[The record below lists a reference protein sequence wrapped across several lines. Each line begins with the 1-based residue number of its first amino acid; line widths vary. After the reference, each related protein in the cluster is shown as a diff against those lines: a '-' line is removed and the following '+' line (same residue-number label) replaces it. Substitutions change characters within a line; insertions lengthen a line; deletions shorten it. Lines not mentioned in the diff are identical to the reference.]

1 MRLTLRTLLAYL
13 DDRLPPA
20 NAKELGQKITKSPFA
35 TELVDR
41 IREVKRRRRLAMP
54 EKPVA
59 MIDANLVAEYLD
71 DQLTPELVAKIEMEI
86 LASDVKLAEVASAH
100 EILGLLQ
107 DPVTIDARLRDR
119 LYAMDPS
126 GKTDVVRALGS
137 DTTGRAASGP
147 SVAQSNTTAEWKPL
161 PVVGASSRRLPFFI
175 VGGLALLWLGIVISD
190 SILFGPK
197 TPPKDDTVAAAN
209 SDVPNGADELI
220 AAADSDTPPADTAD
234 GDSAVA
240 DATTSPQP
248 AGSNEPKVEADLV
261 AANTNSAPEMKG
273 SSTDSGTG
281 TQPAATTEP
290 GTTTEPATTKG
301 SAAVVAAADAVATKD
316 TDVPGATVKPPKT
329 ASPDVPVPADV
340 ERILYH
346 LMTNNKTV
354 FVFEESTGRWMR
366 LDQIP
371 GGETIS
377 TTRNN
382 MDCASLFK
390 QRWFA
395 IAEPFTAQFIAEN
408 KGWNASLSG
417 PILARTVS
425 DSMPGLEVY
434 SGRVKLGVES
444 TEPWNDEVLPVFG
457 IRTAGVNASVTLL
470 SKDSVAGVEVIPVA
484 ASLPHDAD
492 AESNKA
498 AALLHLDG
506 ADFRVTVTVIKGEA
520 SVLLPGVE
528 QEALLSKGQT
538 VSWLAVGA
546 SDSVDASA
554 VAENVILD
562 NGRQLAA
569 IPAWLHE
576 DTKPVPEAEALSNQ
590 ITEALANGDDPALAM
605 IPLLSDRNP
614 QLGIRA
620 VQVFSAMHDIDR
632 LLTVVFE
639 SYDESVHRAAI
650 DGLSQIINGS
660 ASGRRD
666 IRYALETRLPMTE
679 IEMTM
684 FLLAGMTDADARDA
698 DFCRSLVE
706 QLNNDRLATR
716 TLAFYRIQKYSDDR
730 LGYHPEAESSRR
742 RDAVKRWQKFLD
754 RNSGKLIP

>member
-107 DPVTIDARLRDR
+107 DTVTIDARLRDR

-197 TPPKDDTVAAAN
+197 TPPKDDTAVAAN
-209 SDVPNGADELI
+209 VDVPDGPDELV
-220 AAADSDTPPADTAD
+220 AAADSDSPPVDTVD
-234 GDSAVA
+234 GDSTVA
-240 DATTSPQP
+240 NATTPQP
-248 AGSNEPKVEADLV
+248 TGSNASKGHADLV
-261 AANTNSAPEMKG
+261 AASTNSAPEMKG
-273 SSTDSGTG
+273 LPTDSDT
-281 TQPAATTEP
+281 ATKP
-290 GTTTEPATTKG
+290 GTTTEPDATKD
-301 SAAVVAAADAVATKD
+301 SSPVVAAADAVATKGA
-316 TDVPGATVKPPKT
+316 DVPNATVKPPKAT
-329 ASPDVPVPADV
+329 PPDVPVPTDV
-340 ERILYH
+340 ERVPYR
-346 LMTNNKTV
+346 LMTNNKTL
-354 FVFEESTGRWMR
+354 FVFEESTGRWLR

-371 GGETIS
+371 GGEIVS

-408 KGWNASLSG
+408 KGWNALLSG

-425 DSMPGLEVY
+425 NSMPGLEVY
-434 SGRVKLGVES
+434 SGRIKLGVES
-444 TEPWNDEVLPVFG
+444 TEPWNDDVLPVFG
-457 IRTAGVNASVTLL
+457 IRTAGVNASITLR
-470 SKDSVAGVEVIPVA
+470 SKDSVAGIEVAPVA
-484 ASLPHDAD
+484 TSLPDNAD
-492 AESNKA
+492 AASKTA
-498 AALLHLDG
+498 AALLHLNG
-506 ADFRVTVTVIKGEA
+506 ADFRVTVTVIKGEV

-546 SDSVDASA
+546 SDSIDASA
-554 VAENVILD
+554 VAENVIVD

-614 QLGIRA
+614 QLGVRA
-620 VQVFSAMHDIDR
+620 VQVISSMQDIDR
-632 LLTVVFE
+632 LLTIVFE

-660 ASGRRD
+660 ASGRGD

-684 FLLAGMTDADARDA
+684 LLLAGMTDADARDA

-716 TLAFYRIQKYSDDR
+716 TLAFYRIQKFSDDR